1 MIVFTYQERKFFRLQ
16 ARHYRLFGNRD
27 SFKCPRCKRGFVT
40 RYSYFLHGFPLC
52 YSCWQEIHGRKSF
65 FR

>member
-1 MIVFTYQERKFFRLQ
+1 MISFTFKERKSFHLEARL
-16 ARHYRLFGNRD
+16 YRLFASRH

-52 YSCWQEIHGRKSF
+52 YSCWEDIHGRKSF
-65 FR
+65 GR